1 MKKVFLVIFVFCA
14 RAVFSQTPEQI
25 QRSQQQLIDAGFRK
39 QELERA
45 ISKPSTQQP
54 QQHEETAP
62 QTSSHCVQINS
73 IEFDGNTKLSNG
85 KIKKLAKPFLN
96 KCLAVDEINKLLNTI
111 TNAYIDKGYI
121 TSGAYLKTP
130 QTKTKEGILQ
140 IKIIEGSIEKF
151 DGLTEAERISAF
163 PNLLGKI
170 LNLRDIEQGLD
181 QMNRLSSNHAT
192 MEIKASETENGTSQV
207 VIKNTPDSRVSYN
220 TYSDNL
226 GSQSTGQYRAGVNF
240 GIDNM
245 LGVNDQLN
253 IGYTNSLTEHYG
265 DKNSHSAS
273 IGFSVPFGYWT
284 FTNNASYSYYKTN
297 VKLPISREKLYSFGD
312 SWTDNF
318 SVERLLS
325 RGQKYK
331 VSALVGLTYKEND
344 NYTKVLDIL
353 TKNEVSSRRLS
364 NIEYALP
371 TTIYFDRGVMFAK
384 PSFVNGV
391 KLFGSLEDDGTFA
404 QKAQFEAY
412 ILYIYSGFNFGFV
425 NLATTFDGQYSRD
438 ELFSSDGFY
447 IGSEASVR
455 GFSNDGITGDSGFYI
470 RNDLK
475 FSLSDIF
482 KSQNVFL
489 RDFSPSI
496 FFDYG
501 FVKANNNDEKS
512 ELSSMGAKINYRYK
526 ILNFSTTYAHPLK
539 KENGMNGT
547 PETYFTISINGR
559 F

>member
-1 MKKVFLVIFVFCA
+1 M
-14 RAVFSQTPEQI
+14 
-25 QRSQQQLIDAGFRK
+25 
-39 QELERA
+39 
-45 ISKPSTQQP
+45 
-54 QQHEETAP
+54 
-62 QTSSHCVQINS
+62 
-73 IEFDGNTKLSNG
+73 
-85 KIKKLAKPFLN
+85 
-96 KCLAVDEINKLLNTI
+96 
-111 TNAYIDKGYI
+111 
-121 TSGAYLKTP
+121 
-130 QTKTKEGILQ
+130 
-140 IKIIEGSIEKF
+140 
-151 DGLTEAERISAF
+151 
-163 PNLLGKI
+163 
-170 LNLRDIEQGLD
+170 
-181 QMNRLSSNHAT
+181 
-192 MEIKASETENGTSQV
+192 
-207 VIKNTPDSRVSYN
+207 
-220 TYSDNL
+220 
-226 GSQSTGQYRAGVNF
+226 
-240 GIDNM
+240 
-245 LGVNDQLN
+245 
-253 IGYTNSLTEHYG
+253 
-265 DKNSHSAS
+265 
-273 IGFSVPFGYWT
+273 
-284 FTNNASYSYYKTN
+284 
-297 VKLPISREKLYSFGD
+297 
-312 SWTDNF
+312 
-318 SVERLLS
+318 
-325 RGQKYK
+325 
-331 VSALVGLTYKEND
+331 TYKEND

-412 ILYIYSGFNFGFV
+412 KLYLYTGFNFGFV

-455 GFSNDGITGDSGFYI
+455 GFSNDGISGDSGFYI

-526 ILNFSTTYAHPLK
+526 ILNLSTTYAHPLK
-539 KENGMNGT
+539 KENEMSGT

>member
-1 MKKVFLVIFVFCA
+1 MKKGFLVIFVFCA
-14 RAVFSQTPEQI
+14 RVVFSQTPEQI
-25 QRSQQQLIDAGFRK
+25 QRSQQQLIDAGFKR

-45 ISKPSTQQP
+45 ITKPVVQQL
-54 QQHEETAP
+54 QQREETTP

-73 IEFDGNTKLSNG
+73 IEFDGNTKLSTH
-85 KIKKLAKPFLN
+85 KINKLSKPFLN
-96 KCLAVDEINKLLNTI
+96 KCLTVEEINKLLNTI
-111 TNAYIDKGYI
+111 TNAYIDKGFI

-130 QTKTKEGILQ
+130 QTKTKDGILQ
-140 IKIIEGSIEKF
+140 IKIIEETIEKF
-151 DGLTEAERISAF
+151 NGLKEEERISAF

-192 MEIKASETENGTSQV
+192 MEITASENTNGASQI
-207 VIKNTPDSRVSYN
+207 VIKNIPESRVSYN
-220 TYSDNL
+220 TYTDNL
-226 GSQSTGQYRAGVNF
+226 GSKSTGQYRAGANF
-240 GIDNM
+240 SIDNM
-245 LGVNDQLN
+245 FGINDQLN
-253 IGYTNSLTEHYG
+253 IGYTNSLTKHYG
-265 DKNSHSAS
+265 NKNSHSAS

-284 FTNNASYSYYKTN
+284 FTNNTSYSYYKTN
-297 VKLPISREKLYSFGD
+297 IKLPISREKLYSFGD

-318 SVERLLS
+318 SVERLLA

-331 VSALVGLTYKEND
+331 VSALVGLSYKENN

-353 TKNEVSSRRLS
+353 TKNEVSSRHLS

-371 TTIYFDRGVMFAK
+371 TTIYFDRGVIFAK

-391 KLFGSLEDDGTFA
+391 KLFGSLEDDGTFQ

-412 ILYIYSGFNFGFV
+412 KLYLYTGFNFGFV
-425 NLATTFDGQYSRD
+425 NLATTFDGQYSHD

-455 GFSNDGITGDSGFYI
+455 GFNNEGLTGDSGFYI

-475 FSLSDIF
+475 FNLENIF
-482 KSQNVFL
+482 KSQNSFL
-489 RDFSPSI
+489 IDFSPSI

-501 FVKANNNDEKS
+501 FVKTNNDDEKS
-512 ELSSMGAKINYRYK
+512 ELSSIGAKINYRYK
-526 ILNFSTTYAHPLK
+526 IVDFSTTYAHPLK
-539 KENGMNGT
+539 KETAMSGS

>member
-1 MKKVFLVIFVFCA
+1 
-14 RAVFSQTPEQI
+14 
-25 QRSQQQLIDAGFRK
+25 
-39 QELERA
+39 
-45 ISKPSTQQP
+45 
-54 QQHEETAP
+54 
-62 QTSSHCVQINS
+62 
-73 IEFDGNTKLSNG
+73 
-85 KIKKLAKPFLN
+85 
-96 KCLAVDEINKLLNTI
+96 
-111 TNAYIDKGYI
+111 
-121 TSGAYLKTP
+121 
-130 QTKTKEGILQ
+130 
-140 IKIIEGSIEKF
+140 
-151 DGLTEAERISAF
+151 
-163 PNLLGKI
+163 
-170 LNLRDIEQGLD
+170 
-181 QMNRLSSNHAT
+181 MNRLSSNHAT
-192 MEIKASETENGTSQV
+192 MEIKASENANGTSQI
-207 VIKNTPDSRVSYN
+207 VIQNTPDSRLSFN
-220 TYSDNL
+220 TFSDNL
-226 GSQSTGQYRAGVNF
+226 GSKSTGQYRAGVNL

-273 IGFSVPFGYWT
+273 VGFSVPFGYWT

-312 SWTDNF
+312 SWSENF

-331 VSALVGLTYKEND
+331 VSALVGISYKEND

-353 TKNEVSSRRLS
+353 TKNDVSSRRLS

-371 TTIYFDRGVMFAK
+371 TTIYFNRGVMFAK
-384 PSFVNGV
+384 PSFVNGA
-391 KLFGSLEDDGTFA
+391 KLFGSLKDDGTFT

-412 ILYIYSGFNFGFV
+412 KLYLYTGFNFGFV
-425 NLATTFDGQYSRD
+425 NLATTFDGQYSSD

-482 KSQNVFL
+482 KSQNTFL

-501 FVKANNNDEKS
+501 AVKSNRDDVKS
-512 ELSSMGAKINYRYK
+512 ELSSMGAKFNYKYGV
-526 ILNFSTTYAHPLK
+526 LNLSTTYAHPLK
-539 KENGMNGT
+539 KETDMNGDD
-547 PETYFTISINGR
+547 EIYFTLSLAGR